1 MSGEGRPEEDIQD
14 ATGIR
19 VAIATASWHFD
30 ITEQLLASA
39 RRVAEQAG
47 ADLTTVA
54 RVPGSMELPV
64 VVQQLAGDHDAV
76 VALGVVVRG
85 GTPHFD
91 YVCDAVTYGLTRVS
105 LDSGVPVGNGLLTVN
120 TLDQAI
126 DRAGGPGSAEDKGAQ
141 AMAAALNTAVL
152 LRSLRAPAAKVGFR
166 Q

>member
-76 VALGVVVRG
+76 AGRAARFGERTEPERAASRRLGLG
-85 GTPHFD
+85 D
-91 YVCDAVTYGLTRVS
+91 CLVS
-105 LDSGVPVGNGLLTVN
+105 P
-120 TLDQAI
+120 
-126 DRAGGPGSAEDKGAQ
+126 
-141 AMAAALNTAVL
+141 
-152 LRSLRAPAAKVGFR
+152 
-166 Q
+166 